1 MKILDGEKT
10 KTLSPGFHVMETPD
24 NIIINS
30 QVYDKVS
37 YEPVL
42 YNFTTVQNNNRYCL
56 LYNNI
61 QIIDNTSSLQP
72 TGCDYV
78 YYLQDK
84 YNADIFYIINYTSDD
99 KAQSVTKIS
108 SSENKILA
116 VNTNVG
122 PQNYAR
128 GMKFMG
134 QTRDYILIGYTGYL
148 NETTGY
154 YAHRGNTYSSIY
166 VLSKTDLKQYTY
178 SNYYISNYIGIYN
191 VYFSYTFP
199 LFDTDKYCYLMS
211 ILSYKDIQI
220 IRYKPYDNSNTVLF
234 NSKDF
239 EDTKNIEN
247 ISCFCQ
253 PILFRKQYVML
264 IRDNN
269 TQKNYLIMFDMNEAS
284 ASLYENNNIVI
295 QHKLYELPDYNEF
308 KYHKRVNGMPDIF
321 TLKNINDKYIQITES
336 NNKRQYTN
344 AEGTETTDT
353 YNYELISP
361 QKDEHDD
368 TGAIYN
374 IFQQS
379 DQGHHRHAIYKY
391 DQNSDSFIGVD
402 MIEPYTFIERD
413 EAGKPRKQLYYGV
426 LYYDDQTPILFGY
439 NIILGYRFNLNTEKY
454 EKLFERR
461 GNFYEIGFD
470 EYKRLYLCEEERM
483 SVYNTLTSF
492 TLRADF
498 EKENYEYNNAD
509 ISTYVRLYSKNFLNK
524 YIKTHVEL
532 TLSGPCT
539 FDSNGTKT
547 LVTYTSESDFI
558 DIPVTV
564 TYGGKMQCYVKEIE

>member
-42 YNFTTVQNNNRYCL
+42 YNFATVQNNNRYCL

-84 YNADIFYIINYTSDD
+84 YNTDIFYIINYTSDD
-99 KAQSVTKIS
+99 KAQSITKIS

-116 VNTNVG
+116 VNTSIN
-122 PQNYAR
+122 R

-134 QTRDYILIGYTGYL
+134 QTRDYVLIGYTAYDWNDWSDNKNNIYNSICTL
-148 NETTGY
+148 N
-154 YAHRGNTYSSIY
+154 
-166 VLSKTDLKQYTY
+166 KTDLKQYANSY
-178 SNYYISNYIGIYN
+178 YYIAINHNYY
-191 VYFSYTFP
+191 VYPSYTFS

-284 ASLYENNNIVI
+284 ASLYENNNIII

-336 NNKRQYTN
+336 NNKRQYIN
-344 AEGTETTDT
+344 AENIDSSCGTM
-353 YNYELISP
+353 LGSP
-361 QKDEHDD
+361 QENEHND
-368 TGAIYN
+368 TGTIYN

-402 MIEPYTFIERD
+402 MIEPYIFIERD
-413 EAGKPRKQLYYGV
+413 EAGKLRKQLYYGV

-454 EKLFERR
+454 EKLFERK